1 MGDRNTRLTLLCMN
15 LLKWLKG
22 LFHKETVDLEENER
36 INNNIIINKR
46 TTMARKTV
54 ISKVVEENAQD
65 GVIGFPQNRTL
76 YADQFTD
83 TAPNTDED
91 REGFEAK
98 SMKDV
103 FEHFQP
109 SKEGVTLSMEEG
121 GAVYEDFQFKQMKD
135 FEDEQLI
142 AQSELLSGKKS
153 KIDAYNS
160 VIRQLEKN
168 KTLRNALKNDAAHED
183 LKNALKSLLAE
194 LEDAD

>member
-1 MGDRNTRLTLLCMN
+1 MN
-15 LLKWLKG
+15 LLKWFKG

-36 INNNIIINKR
+36 INNNIIINRR

-65 GVIGFPQNRTL
+65 GVIEFPQNRTL

-83 TAPNTDED
+83 EPPYKDED
-91 REGFEAK
+91 REGFKAK

-103 FEHFQP
+103 FEHYQP
-109 SKEGVTLSMEEG
+109 SKEGMPLSTEDG
-121 GAVYEDFQFKQMKD
+121 GTVYEDFKFKEIKD

-142 AQSELLSGKKS
+142 AQSELLEEKKS

-168 KTLRNALKNDAAHED
+168 KALRNALKKDVTNED
-183 LKNALKSLLAE
+183 LKNALKALLAE

>member
-1 MGDRNTRLTLLCMN
+1 MRMGLLD
-15 LLKWLKG
+15 WLKG
-22 LFHKETVDLEENER
+22 LFHKEAPENESEEIIHKT
-36 INNNIIINKR
+36 ININHKE
-46 TTMARKTV
+46 MARKTV

-83 TAPNTDED
+83 AVPNSDED
-91 REGFEAK
+91 REGFQAK

-109 SKEGVTLSMEEG
+109 VKEGITLSTEEG
-121 GAVYEDFQFKQMKD
+121 GAVYEDFQFRQIKD

-142 AQSELLSGKKS
+142 AQSELLSEKKS
-153 KIDAYNS
+153 QIDAYNS

-168 KTLRNALKNDAAHED
+168 KSLRNALKNDTAHEN
-183 LKNALKSLLAE
+183 LKNALKALLAE
-194 LEDAD
+194 LEDAE